1 MSRIRS
7 RLSYANV
14 VASLALFVALG
25 GSSYAAVKITGK
37 QVKDGSLTGAD
48 IRNGSIAVRDLKPG
62 AADQPGP
69 QGPQGAQG
77 IQGPQGVAG
86 DPASVPAYAATAG
99 RTVFGYPDFTLTKTL
114 PAGTYVLNAS
124 VDIQGYGSTSG
135 YMGGIS
141 VVDCWIPGFK
151 TASYYLS
158 PNGTYVAQ
166 MESLSLNSTVV
177 HPGGALSLR
186 CERSWND
193 AVVLDA
199 SLTAVKVGSLG

>member
-1 MSRIRS
+1 MRS
-7 RLSYANV
+7 PVTYANI
-14 VASLALFVALG
+14 VASLALVVALG
-25 GSSYAAVKITGK
+25 GTSYAAVTITGK
-37 QVKDGSLTGAD
+37 QIKDSTITSAD
-48 IRNGSIAVRDLKPG
+48 IKNGAIAERDLN
-62 AADQPGP
+62 ADVAGVPGP
-69 QGPQGAQG
+69 QGPK
-77 IQGPQGVAG
+77 GPPG
-86 DPASVPAYAATAG
+86 DPASVVAHGATAG
-99 RTVFGYPDFTLTKTL
+99 RTVFGYPDFALTKSL
-114 PAGTYVLNAS
+114 PAGKYVLNAS

-158 PNGTYVAQ
+158 PNGTYVAET
-166 MESLSLNSTVV
+166 ESLSLNSTVD
-177 HPGGALSLR
+177 HPGGAVTLR